1 MLAVLRILLW
11 SSPAQARFTDDRRES
26 PDA

>member
-1 MLAVLRILLW
+1 MLTVLRILLW
-11 SSPAQARFTDDRRES
+11 SSPAQTGFTDDRRES